1 MQISRSLRLSKLAR
15 VSAAQNPFSVVFCIS
30 SQRGAH
36 FFEQIFFQKSPR
48 PYSPSFLLPFLSLVR
63 PRPPYPLPARSRRI
77 PSDPL
82 PAEFLSRT
90 LYPPYPFVSLSPS
103 CRIPCIPPPSYSLPH
118 VSPSSRIPFQPYPL
132 PAVSPSR
139 RIPFSPY
146 PFVSVSPSLRIPF
159 LPYPLAAVSPS
170 RLPFLPY
177 PLTAVSPS
185 RRSLRIPYP
194 LPSLS
199 PSSRIPYPR
208 SLPCLPAGPLYLFLP
223 TPRTI
228 KRKAPLSLSNSFTNS
243 SIWASK
249 PQKTKIHEI

>member
-1 MQISRSLRLSKLAR
+1 MHISRSPRQSKLAR
-15 VSAAQNPFSVVFCIS
+15 VSAAQNPFSVFVCIS

-103 CRIPCIPPPSYSLPH
+103 CRIPCIPSPSYSLPH
-118 VSPSSRIPFQPYPL
+118 VSPSSRIPFLPYPL

-139 RIPFSPY
+139 RIPSY
-146 PFVSVSPSLRIPF
+146 
-159 LPYPLAAVSPS
+159 
-170 RLPFLPY
+170 
-177 PLTAVSPS
+177 
-185 RRSLRIPYP
+185 PYP
-194 LPSLS
+194 LPSVS
-199 PSSRIPYPR
+199 PSCRIPLPPYPLPASPSCRIPLPPYPLLADPFVSRIPFPPYP
-208 SLPCLPAGPLYLFLP
+208 LPAVSP
-223 TPRTI
+223 TRGACLACQPARCI
-228 KRKAPLSLSNSFTNS
+228 SFCR
-243 SIWASK
+243 
-249 PQKTKIHEI
+249 PHEL

>member
-1 MQISRSLRLSKLAR
+1 MFLKHAYFKITPSEQAR
-15 VSAAQNPFSVVFCIS
+15 QSQRRPKSVFVFFCIS

-103 CRIPCIPPPSYSLPH
+103 CRIPCIPSPSYSLPH
-118 VSPSSRIPFQPYPL
+118 VSPSSRIPFLPYPL

-139 RIPFSPY
+139 RIPSY
-146 PFVSVSPSLRIPF
+146 
-159 LPYPLAAVSPS
+159 
-170 RLPFLPY
+170 
-177 PLTAVSPS
+177 
-185 RRSLRIPYP
+185 PYP
-194 LPSLS
+194 LPSVS
-199 PSSRIPYPR
+199 PSCRIPLPPYPLPASPSCRIPLPPYPLLADPFVSRIPFPPYP
-208 SLPCLPAGPLYLFLP
+208 LPAVSP
-223 TPRTI
+223 TRGACLACQPARCI
-228 KRKAPLSLSNSFTNS
+228 SFCR
-243 SIWASK
+243 
-249 PQKTKIHEI
+249 PHEL